1 MKCNKRLAEGHFT
14 EGVFPHCRKLQKI
27 RHLTD
32 VKLNIFIHD
41 LGTGCQ
47 SILVK
52 LPSDTAGGTVWRRE
66 DQESLKK
73 KMSELEDWSNLKKV

>member
-1 MKCNKRLAEGHFT
+1 MKCNKKLAEGHFT

-32 VKLNIFIHD
+32 LKLNIHD

-52 LPSDTAGGTVWRRE
+52 LPSDTAGRHGLE
-66 DQESLKK
+66 KGGSGEPKK
-73 KMSELEDWSNLKKV
+73 NMSELEDE

>member
-32 VKLNIFIHD
+32 LKLNIFIHD

-52 LPSDTAGGTVWRRE
+52 LPSDTAGRHGLE
-66 DQESLKK
+66 KGGSGEPKK
-73 KMSELEDWSNLKKV
+73 KKRLNLKTGVI